1 MESKQV
7 NSMVEPVKFVL
18 PKRPRV
24 MRKDPP
30 PDQRKVAVVPIRA
43 VFDKKLTHGGL
54 QALAALCSY
63 CNRAG
68 VTWVSQTR
76 LAQELGITQQA
87 VAKQFKQLKEL
98 GYLEVM
104 RRGFKGERTDTLRVI
119 FDPSITGED
128 AIAMTSG
135 PKEDTRPPAI
145 REEQERAAR
154 AAQEQPDPE
163 GQRRIAE
170 LVRAALQKSM
180 INNQPKEYTMPKTE
194 TRTVREMKAKM
205 RKPVDKTVDTG
216 VDSVGIT
223 KETTYNQEVV
233 KQATFTTSGTKFH
246 NLEVVHNTENTIN
259 KVIRLLSTTNLKK
272 LEEAGMKPEEVDQAY
287 DTLTELFAAEGVQP
301 SEAVMTD
308 AILQLHMD
316 AKT

>member
-1 MESKQV
+1 
-7 NSMVEPVKFVL
+7 MVETPKFVL

-205 RKPVDKTVDTG
+205 RKPVDKTVDKS

-246 NLEVVHNTENTIN
+246 NLEVVHNTDNTIS

-301 SEAVMTD
+301 SEAVMAD

>member
-1 MESKQV
+1 
-7 NSMVEPVKFVL
+7 MVETPKFVL

-205 RKPVDKTVDTG
+205 RKPVDKTVDKS

-246 NLEVVHNTENTIN
+246 NLEVVHNTDNTIN

-301 SEAVMTD
+301 SEAVMAD

>member
-1 MESKQV
+1 M

>member
-205 RKPVDKTVDTG
+205 RKPVDKTVDKS

-246 NLEVVHNTENTIN
+246 NLEVVHNTDNTIS

-287 DTLTELFAAEGVQP
+287 DTLTELFAAEGVRP